1 MAMRH
6 LMDHT
11 SQNGRDREEAVYHE
25 LARTHP
31 LLAHYM
37 RVDLQDYALSR
48 L

>member
-6 LMDHT
+6 LMAHT
-11 SQNGRDREEAVYHE
+11 SQNGRDSAVCHE
-25 LARTHP
+25 LARTQP

-37 RVDLQDYALSR
+37 RVDLHDYALSR